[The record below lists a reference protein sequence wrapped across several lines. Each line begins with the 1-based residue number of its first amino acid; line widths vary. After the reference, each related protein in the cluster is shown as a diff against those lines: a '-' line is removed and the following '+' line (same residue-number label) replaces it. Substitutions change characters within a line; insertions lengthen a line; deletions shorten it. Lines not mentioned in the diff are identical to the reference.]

1 MELRPSAAVVVSK
14 NHSLFTP
21 KEDCGMHSNKMGI
34 HENTQI
40 QTERGTH
47 TYSIN
52 ALLLQRTGVQR
63 ELLVRSYGN
72 FYTPFDCDF

>member
-1 MELRPSAAVVVSK
+1 
-14 NHSLFTP
+14 
-21 KEDCGMHSNKMGI
+21 MHSNKMGI

-40 QTERGTH
+40 QTERETH